1 MRKSFAGD
9 TGSEGSDTPGR
20 PTSDPLLGKESPFD
34 HLDTWF
40 GQAKPR
46 RCTTLTWFCG
56 RLASSSTISAV
67 TTLLTVYA
75 LLGDDMRLIF
85 SGKEAD
91 EFFNI
96 ITIVTM
102 VVFGLEVIIN
112 TLGKQGYLFGFF
124 FMLDVLSTVT
134 LVLDLTYVS
143 EVLFGDSISAA
154 ERLSTFEGAEP
165 LVQGPVDQGSSQS
178 ADAARAARM
187 SRVGTKA
194 GRVVRLL
201 RLVRLIRLIKFYQK
215 SNAGHK
221 YAQDND
227 NEATPGMD
235 WEEDDDDMQQESAV
249 SKKLSEMTTRRV
261 VMLVLIIML
270 SLPFFQP
277 GMYNEDLPSS
287 AQYGSNV
294 LFRRWRDDVTAYE
307 PWSNATS
314 ASAYYSSKGREVY
327 VDDFFMFAYYH
338 SPYTTQEAV
347 PAAAVSSP
355 LSSFNRLVWVGVH
368 PDNESL
374 GQFFLPSFDG
384 RGTDPG
390 QAATYDPNERFGKE
404 GFLYYQGNLSSDP
417 SSLLFSPWANTTSCI
432 KGYMKGVSL
441 MSTMECPDSL
451 RYNERTVIV
460 PTTATSAEYEEL
472 HFIFVFDRRPGTQLE
487 AILNTAQTCFICFL
501 LGFGAMTFSQD
512 ANRLVLTPIERM
524 ISKLDKIRNN
534 PLEAMTIGDEEHH
547 REQVRAFKRGQQNGQ
562 GETDAEGKRK
572 NLCIRC
578 CAAVWRCIR
587 RRSSAP
593 KAIPE
598 PMETVVLEKT
608 IIKIGSLLALGFGEA
623 GAEIIGQN
631 MRGGDSAALN
641 AMIPGR
647 RVEAIFGFC
656 DIRNFTDATEVL
668 QDQVMVFVNRIA
680 SVIHSCVNEFFGN
693 PNKNIGEAFLLT
705 WRLSGH
711 TAAKQ
716 KKLADMSLLSFIKI
730 IAQINKS
737 PLLAEYRN
745 HPKLAKR
752 LPNYRVRMGFGLHS
766 GWAIEGAIGSEFKID
781 ASYLSPNVNMAA
793 RLEAV
798 TKQYGCLILMTDAI
812 IKLMSLEVSEECRV
826 IDHVRLSETKEPFK
840 LYTYDLNDLALEVE
854 LFQPLHPVQGTMSSG
869 TYREQPHQPHQASQ
883 KKDKYRLRRER
894 EQLKNE
900 RWSDDFAMHTVFS
913 SDMDIITM
921 RNKFTSEFFCRFNMA
936 YLNYEAGEWGVAKD
950 MLEVTRF
957 LLATEDGPSA
967 ALLRYMK
974 QYDWEAP
981 SGWTGYRV
989 LQEK

>member
-1 MRKSFAGD
+1 MRRSLTGD
-9 TGSEGSDTPGR
+9 TGSEGSDPPGR
-20 PTSDPLLGKESPFD
+20 PSSDPLLGKESPFD
-34 HLDTWF
+34 QLDTWF

-46 RCTTLTWFCG
+46 RCTALTWFCG
-56 RLASSSTISAV
+56 KLASSSILSVV
-67 TTLLTVYA
+67 TTVLTVYA
-75 LLGDDMRLIF
+75 LIGDDMRLIF
-85 SGKEAD
+85 TTKKED
-91 EFFNI
+91 EVFNY
-96 ITIVTM
+96 ITITTM
-102 VVFGLEVIIN
+102 VVFGVEVIIN

-124 FMLDVLSTVT
+124 FFLDVLSTVT

-143 EVLFGDSISAA
+143 DTLFGDSISAA
-154 ERLSTFEGAEP
+154 QQLTDFDGAGP
-165 LVQGPVDQGSSQS
+165 VVQGPVDQGSSQS

-201 RLVRLIRLIKFYQK
+201 RLVRLIRLIKFYQNRSK
-215 SNAGHK
+215 SSAK
-221 YAQDND
+221 YAQDS
-227 NEATPGMD
+227 EASPGMD

-287 AQYGSNV
+287 AQYGANV
-294 LFRRWRDDVTAYE
+294 LFRRWRDDMTSYE
-307 PWSNATS
+307 PWANDTAR
-314 ASAYYSSKGREVY
+314 AAYFASKGREVY
-327 VDDFFMFAYYH
+327 VDDFFLFTYYH

-347 PAAAVSSP
+347 PAEAVSSP
-355 LSSFNRLVWVGVH
+355 LASFNRLFWVGAH
-368 PDNESL
+368 PDNETL
-374 GQFFLPSFDG
+374 GQFFLPSFEG
-384 RGTDPG
+384 RGTAAG
-390 QAATYDPNERFGKE
+390 QAQAYDPNERWG
-404 GFLYYQGNLSSDP
+404 GADWLYYQGNLSSDP
-417 SSLLFSPWANTTSCI
+417 VGLLYSPWDSAQSCI
-432 KGYMKGVSL
+432 NGYMRGVSL
-441 MSTMECPDSL
+441 VADMPCPDVL

-460 PTTATSAEYEEL
+460 PMTATAAEYEDL
-472 HFIFVFDRRPGTQLE
+472 HFIFVFDRRTGTWLE

-547 REQVRAFKRGQQNGQ
+547 REQVRALKRGQQQ
-562 GETDAEGKRK
+562 GPADQDAEATRK
-572 NLCIRC
+572 KLCSRC
-578 CAAVWRCIR
+578 CAAIWRCIR
-587 RRSSAP
+587 RRGSSP
-593 KAIPE
+593 KPIPE

-705 WRLSGH
+705 WRLSGYPP
-711 TAAKQ
+711 AKQ
-716 KKLADMSLLSFIKI
+716 KKLADMSLISFIKI

-812 IKLMSLEVSEECRV
+812 IKLMSEEVSE
-826 IDHVRLSETKEPFK
+826 EPFK

-854 LFQPLHPVQGTMSSG
+854 HVAPPAPVQGTLSRD
-869 TYREQPHQPHQASQ
+869 THARENPREGHSH
-883 KKDKYRLRRER
+883 KKDKFRLRHER
-894 EQLKNE
+894 EKLKAE
-900 RWSDDFAMHTVFS
+900 RWSDEFMMHSVFS
-913 SDMDIITM
+913 GDTDIITM
-921 RNKFTSEFFCRFNMA
+921 RGKFTSEFFCRFNMA

-981 SGWTGYRV
+981 GGWTGYRV

>member
-1 MRKSFAGD
+1 
-9 TGSEGSDTPGR
+9 
-20 PTSDPLLGKESPFD
+20 
-34 HLDTWF
+34 
-40 GQAKPR
+40 
-46 RCTTLTWFCG
+46 
-56 RLASSSTISAV
+56 V
-67 TTLLTVYA
+67 
-75 LLGDDMRLIF
+75 RLIF
-85 SGKEAD
+85 SEKAAD
-91 EFFNI
+91 DTFNYLTAI
-96 ITIVTM
+96 TM
-102 VVFGLEVIIN
+102 VVFGMEVVIN
-112 TLGKQGYLFGFF
+112 TFGKQGYLCGFF
-124 FMLDVLSTVT
+124 FVLDVGSTVT
-134 LVLDLTYVS
+134 LVLDLTFVS
-143 EVLFGDSISAA
+143 ETLFGDAISAA
-154 ERLSTFEGAEP
+154 ETFSGADYAGP
-165 LVQGPVDQGSSQS
+165 SVVQGPVDQGSSQS

-201 RLVRLIRLIKFYQK
+201 RLVRLIRLVKFYQK
-215 SNAGHK
+215 NSSSPK
-221 YAQDND
+221 YNQPGEYG
-227 NEATPGMD
+227 EAPPGME

-277 GMYNEDLPSS
+277 GMYNEDLPTS
-287 AQYGSNV
+287 AQYGVNI
-294 LFRRWRDDVTAYE
+294 LYRRWRDDLAAYE
-307 PWSNATS
+307 PWSNAS
-314 ASAYYSSKGREVY
+314 AEAAYYSSKGREVY
-327 VDDFFMFAYYH
+327 VDDFLLYAYYH
-338 SPYTTQEAV
+338 SPLTKEDL
-347 PAAAVSSP
+347 PSAAVSSP
-355 LSSFNRLVWVGVH
+355 RSSFNRLFFAGVN
-368 PDNESL
+368 PDNSTL
-374 GQFFLPSFDG
+374 GKYFLPSFDG
-384 RGTDPG
+384 RGS
-390 QAATYDPNERFGKE
+390 TYDPNTRFAGE
-404 GFLYYQGNLSSDP
+404 DWLYYSGNMTSDP
-417 SSLLFSPWANTTSCI
+417 TGLLFVPYDNTTSCI
-432 KGYMKGVSL
+432 NGYIKGVSL
-441 MSTMECPDSL
+441 LAAADANLDCPSKL
-451 RYNERTVIV
+451 RYNERTVMV
-460 PTTATSAEYEEL
+460 PTTATSTEYEEI
-472 HFIFVFDRRPGTQLE
+472 HFMFIFDRRPGSQLE
-487 AILNTAQTCFICFL
+487 AILNTAQTIFICFL

-547 REQVRAFKRGQQNGQ
+547 REQVRAFKRGQQREN
-562 GETDAEGKRK
+562 TDAESEGKRQC
-572 NLCIRC
+572 LCIRWFL
-578 CAAVWRCIR
+578 AVWKCIR

-593 KAIPE
+593 KPIPE

-711 TAAKQ
+711 SPAKQ
-716 KKLADMSLLSFIKI
+716 KKLADMSLISFIKI

-812 IKLMSLEVSEECRV
+812 IKLMSVEVAEECRI
-826 IDHVRLSETKEPFK
+826 IDHVRLSATKEPFK

-854 LFQPLHPVQGTMSSG
+854 QAPPPLVQGTLSG
-869 TYREQPHQPHQASQ
+869 GRERDREKEAQSQ
-883 KKDKYRLRRER
+883 KKDKYRLRHERER
-894 EQLKNE
+894 TKAE
-900 RWSDDFAMHTVFS
+900 RWSDDFQMHSMFIT
-913 SDMDIITM
+913 DADIMTM

-989 LQEK
+989 LHDK